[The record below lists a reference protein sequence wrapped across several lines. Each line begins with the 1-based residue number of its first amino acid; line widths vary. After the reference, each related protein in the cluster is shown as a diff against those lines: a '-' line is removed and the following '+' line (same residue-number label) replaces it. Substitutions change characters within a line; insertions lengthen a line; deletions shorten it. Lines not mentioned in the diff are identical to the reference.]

1 MPTDPEMPRSRRTR
15 SFLAAFVRTEAAG
28 GLALTLAALVA
39 VVLANSPWH
48 SGFAAVWE
56 LRAPRALGT
65 LGSRAGPADLRG
77 WVNDGLM
84 SVFFLLAG
92 LELARERSEG
102 VLRRPRDAALPL
114 LAAAGGMAGAACVYA
129 IATAGTPAVHGWGV
143 PTATDIAFALGA
155 LALLGRRVPPALRV
169 FVLTLAVA
177 DDIGSVV
184 LLGALYARH
193 VDVTALAGALGAV
206 AAMIGGRYIASSG
219 HAGSGRRAPS
229 GRRRPSGRREALSRR
244 LGLASVWPY
253 LAFGVVLW
261 IFLARAG
268 VEPALAGV
276 AVGLALPGEP
286 ARRERIESALH
297 PVSSYFVL
305 PVFALANAGV
315 ALGALDLARPGVA
328 AALGGILAARVA
340 GKLAGIT
347 AASWLAVR
355 LGLARKP
362 SELTWGKLAGGAAMA
377 GIGFTV
383 PLLAASLAFAR
394 APDLLAAARAGLL
407 GGSVLAFLAGAAILS
422 LARR

>member
-219 HAGSGRRAPS
+219 HAGSGRR
-229 GRRRPSGRREALSRR
+229 EALSKR